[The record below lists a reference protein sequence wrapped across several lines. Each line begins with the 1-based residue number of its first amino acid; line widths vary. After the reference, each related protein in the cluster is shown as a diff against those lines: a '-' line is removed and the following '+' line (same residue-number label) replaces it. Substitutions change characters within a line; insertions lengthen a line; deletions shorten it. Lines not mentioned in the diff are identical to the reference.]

1 MSSAAPVPDL
11 GPVPEDNQSGHHPAR
26 EQDQPDL
33 DAMAARLGA
42 VPPDERDERDE
53 PEADRGPAERAL
65 TAAAGLAAV
74 PVGLARA
81 GLWSAGYVVGIAP
94 RAVARRLGVSA

>member
-1 MSSAAPVPDL
+1 MTSTLPDL
-11 GPVPEDNQSGHHPAR
+11 GPVPEDNQPGHHPEH
-26 EQDQPDL
+26 EQDRPDL

-42 VPPDERDERDE
+42 VPVDERPRSGT
-53 PEADRGPAERAL
+53 ADRPPLERAL
-65 TAAAGLAAV
+65 TAAGGVALV

-81 GLWSAGYVVGIAP
+81 GLWSAGYVVGLAP